1 MKGFI
6 LLYFSLHFISIFSQ
20 STSTEVWQGIMYKE
34 GEIQDGK
41 ILYLELTGNG
51 KNITGKSRE
60 EIYKSEEF
68 CIQRIKGHFEKKE
81 LYFKQYYIETKK
93 KNSRKNW
100 SSFHFKA
107 SYNDSSGYL
116 TGSYSHQ
123 GSKKTIGK
131 IILYKSNLILSSEPL
146 FLLSHPWRDL
156 FIDELSKN
164 KKSPDKRAWERKN
177 FPFKPIYFDYDKD
190 ELKSEYLNYLKSMIL
205 VILDHTDLRILA
217 TGHTDADGSNEYNI
231 DLSQRRSKAIR
242 DFMILNGLPKDR
254 LIIDFKGEGEPVD
267 RNDTDNGKQ
276 RNRRVD
282 FQFI

>member
-1 MKGFI
+1 M
-6 LLYFSLHFISIFSQ
+6 
-20 STSTEVWQGIMYKE
+20 
-34 GEIQDGK
+34 
-41 ILYLELTGNG
+41 
-51 KNITGKSRE
+51 
-60 EIYKSEEF
+60 
-68 CIQRIKGHFEKKE
+68 
-81 LYFKQYYIETKK
+81 
-93 KNSRKNW
+93 
-100 SSFHFKA
+100 
-107 SYNDSSGYL
+107 
-116 TGSYSHQ
+116 
-123 GSKKTIGK
+123 
-131 IILYKSNLILSSEPL
+131 